1 MNRRIE
7 WAKRALKEVTR
18 LDGTTRQRVL
28 AGVKKL
34 GEENQ
39 GDVRRLQGM
48 SEGEFYR
55 LRVGDWR
62 VIFSYQD
69 DLTILVHRVRPRGD
83 AYKE

>member
-1 MNRRIE
+1 MNRRAE
-7 WAKRALKEVTR
+7 WTKRALKEAAR
-18 LDGTTRQRVL
+18 LDATTRQRVL
-28 AGVKKL
+28 AAIKRL
-34 GEENQ
+34 CEENQ
-39 GDVRRLQGM
+39 GDVRRLQGV
-48 SEGEFYR
+48 GEVYR

>member
-1 MNRRIE
+1 VIRRAE
-7 WAKRALKEVTR
+7 WTKRALKEAAR
-18 LDGTTRQRVL
+18 LDASTRQRIL
-28 AGVKKL
+28 AAIKRL
-34 GEENQ
+34 CEESY
-39 GDVRRLQGM
+39 GDVRHLQGV
-48 SEGEFYR
+48 GEVYR

>member
-1 MNRRIE
+1 VNRRAE
-7 WAKRALKEVTR
+7 WTKQALKEAAR
-18 LDGTTRQRVL
+18 LDATTRQRVL
-28 AGVKKL
+28 AAIKRL
-34 GEENQ
+34 YEENQ

-48 SEGEFYR
+48 DEIYR

-69 DLTILVHRVRPRGD
+69 DLTILIHRVRPRGD

>member
-1 MNRRIE
+1 MNRRAE
-7 WAKRALKEVTR
+7 WTKRALKEATR
-18 LDGTTRQRVL
+18 LDATTRQRVL
-28 AGVKKL
+28 AAIKRL
-34 GEENQ
+34 CEENQ

-48 SEGEFYR
+48 DEVYR

>member
-1 MNRRIE
+1 VNRGAE
-7 WAKRALKEVTR
+7 WTKRALKEAARFGCHNSAKVPAAIKR
-18 LDGTTRQRVL
+18 LC
-28 AGVKKL
+28 
-34 GEENQ
+34 EENQ
-39 GDVRRLQGM
+39 GDVRRLQGV
-48 SEGEFYR
+48 GEVYR

>member
-1 MNRRIE
+1 
-7 WAKRALKEVTR
+7 
-18 LDGTTRQRVL
+18 
-28 AGVKKL
+28 
-34 GEENQ
+34 
-39 GDVRRLQGM
+39 VRRLQGM
-48 SEGEFYR
+48 DEVYR

>member
-1 MNRRIE
+1 MNRRAE
-7 WAKRALKEVTR
+7 WTKRALKEAAR
-18 LDGTTRQRVL
+18 LDATTRQRVL
-28 AGVKKL
+28 AAIKRL
-34 GEENQ
+34 CEENQ
-39 GDVRRLQGM
+39 GDVRRLQGV
-48 SEGEFYR
+48 SEVYR

>member
-1 MNRRIE
+1 MKRRAE
-7 WAKRALKEVTR
+7 WTKQALKEAAR
-18 LDGTTRQRVL
+18 LDATTRQRIL
-28 AGVKKL
+28 AAIKRL
-34 GEENQ
+34 CEENQ

-48 SEGEFYR
+48 DEVYR

>member
-1 MNRRIE
+1 
-7 WAKRALKEVTR
+7 
-18 LDGTTRQRVL
+18 LDATTRQRIL
-28 AGVKKL
+28 AAVKRL
-34 GEENQ
+34 CDESQ
-39 GDVRRLQGM
+39 GDVRRLQGV
-48 SEGEFYR
+48 SEVYR

>member
-1 MNRRIE
+1 VNRRVE
-7 WAKRALKEVTR
+7 WTKRALKEAAR
-18 LDGTTRQRVL
+18 LDATTRQRVL
-28 AGVKKL
+28 AAIKRL
-34 GEENQ
+34 CEENQ
-39 GDVRRLQGM
+39 GDVRRLQGV
-48 SEGEFYR
+48 EEVYYR

>member
-1 MNRRIE
+1 VNRGAE
-7 WAKRALKEVTR
+7 WTKQALKEATR
-18 LDGTTRQRVL
+18 LDATTRQRVL
-28 AGVKKL
+28 AAIKRL
-34 GEENQ
+34 CEENH

-48 SEGEFYR
+48 DEVYR

>member
-1 MNRRIE
+1 MNRHAE
-7 WAKRALKEVTR
+7 WTKRALKEAARLDAPTR
-18 LDGTTRQRVL
+18 LRVL
-28 AGVKKL
+28 AAIKRL
-34 GEENQ
+34 CEENY
-39 GDVRRLQGM
+39 GDVRRLQGV
-48 SEGEFYR
+48 GEVYR

>member
-1 MNRRIE
+1 MNQRAE
-7 WAKRALKEVTR
+7 WTKRALKEAAR
-18 LDGTTRQRVL
+18 LDATTRQRVL
-28 AGVKKL
+28 AAIKRL
-34 GEENQ
+34 CEENQ
-39 GDVRRLQGM
+39 GDVRRLQGV
-48 SEGEFYR
+48 GEVYR